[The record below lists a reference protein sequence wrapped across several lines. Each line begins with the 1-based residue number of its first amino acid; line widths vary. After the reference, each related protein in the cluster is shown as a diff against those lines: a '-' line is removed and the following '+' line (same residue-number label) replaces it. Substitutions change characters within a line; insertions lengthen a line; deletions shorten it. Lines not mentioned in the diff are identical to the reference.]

1 MNKTFSS
8 VSSKLSM
15 HDVNSKLYKRSIR
28 QKHYLTAIFFSLNVL
43 CVTALTL
50 DTTKISLGRTTN
62 SSLITSGDDA
72 VRMRCLK
79 LQLFL
84 YCPIFAFAGYI
95 ESLSSILNP
104 ILFASFPIKTKKH
117 ESFSP

>member
-1 MNKTFSS
+1 
-8 VSSKLSM
+8 M

-95 ESLSSILNP
+95 ESLSSILNR
-104 ILFASFPIKTKKH
+104 ILLRRFR
-117 ESFSP
+117 